1 LKNTGFIVK
10 SKAFMHLKKRTGF
23 TLVELLVVIAIIAL
37 LMAILV
43 PALRKAKSHAMRVYC
58 SNNIKQVL
66 LALNIYALEYNDYY
80 PQHAV
85 GTGWLWLWNIDT
97 KAADY
102 ILAHGATVDTFF
114 CPANTQQKRFRKE
127 YWEEWYLSV
136 NKEWRILGY
145 FCLWD
150 NAPPN
155 NRGWQPQGSGN
166 KRFPVKT
173 TDPHSAETEIFTDVT
188 MSNERSYG
196 PPDFPFGNFAKC
208 GGGMLDFGTYDT
220 SNHTVNESKCEGG
233 NIGYCDQH
241 IEWRPFAEM
250 ERRSHPDS
258 LYTHWW

>member
-1 LKNTGFIVK
+1 MH
-10 SKAFMHLKKRTGF
+10 SKKPKAF

-37 LMAILV
+37 LMSILMPV
-43 PALRKAKSHAMRVYC
+43 VRKARNHAMKVYC
-58 SNNIKQVL
+58 ANNIKQVL

-102 ILAHGATVDTFF
+102 ILKHGATVDTFF

-127 YWEEWYLSV
+127 YWEDWYLSV

-166 KRFPVKT
+166 KRFPVKI
-173 TDPHSAETEIFTDVT
+173 TDPKSAETEIFTDVT
-188 MSNERSYG
+188 MSNERGEYASN
-196 PPDFPFGNFAKC
+196 PKFPYGNFVKC
-208 GGGMLDFGTYDT
+208 GGAMVDFGTYDC
-220 SNHTVNESKCEGG
+220 SNHVINENKCEGG
-233 NIGYCDQH
+233 NIGFVDGH
-241 IEWRPFAEM
+241 VDWRPFAEM
-250 ERRSHPDS
+250 ERRSHPES